1 MGYGARKMIKFYIW
15 CVIVLPIIGQI
26 YGFFTGDNDIFLFSS
41 GMLHMLLILM
51 VMAWF
56 VEDRNEKC

>member
-1 MGYGARKMIKFYIW
+1 MIRFYIW
-15 CVIVLPIIGQI
+15 CAIIFPIIGHI
-26 YGFFTGDNDIFLFSS
+26 YGFFTGDKDLFLFSS

-56 VEDRNEKC
+56 VEDRK

>member
-1 MGYGARKMIKFYIW
+1 MTKISLW
-15 CVIVLPIIGQI
+15 CVIVLPIIGHI
-26 YGFFTGDNDIFLFSS
+26 YGFFIGDNDLFLFSQ

-56 VEDRNEKC
+56 VEDRK

>member
-1 MGYGARKMIKFYIW
+1 MPKMENDECKIDLSLWF
-15 CVIVLPIIGQI
+15 VIVLPIIGHI

-41 GMLHMLLILM
+41 GMLHMLFILM

-56 VEDRNEKC
+56 VEDIK

>member
-1 MGYGARKMIKFYIW
+1 MIRFYIW
-15 CVIVLPIIGQI
+15 CAIIFPIIGNI
-26 YGFFTGDNDIFLFSS
+26 YGSFAENNDVLLFFS

-56 VEDRNEKC
+56 VEDRK